1 MPGSPK
7 ESGRAKWVLGNAH
20 NQAHIVEMT
29 EHHDFSTRVE
39 PDTSRP
45 GRYRWALYKDKH
57 AYNRS
62 ETSFATKRE
71 AAAEAA
77 KVLDRRIAAW
87 QAAAAAPDLK

>member
-1 MPGSPK
+1 
-7 ESGRAKWVLGNAH
+7 
-20 NQAHIVEMT
+20 MT
-29 EHHDFSTRVE
+29 EDHQFSTRVE

-45 GRYRWALYKDKH
+45 GRFRWALYKAKQ

-87 QAAAAAPDLK
+87 HAATTPEAKQPPP